1 MYKCRE
7 ASTKEIIAF
16 QKEFCENLSAAIGM
30 NNKHRVQV
38 EAYEELPPWSFVYN
52 ADGSDRFLKDDIIM
66 LKVCD
71 LEKRVVYYPVFPE
84 KRGLKLLQCWDMAV
98 PPKLTAFEQEGKQEG
113 NVHRANQSLRNLI
126 AFARLFM
133 LSQSRWHKP
142 MAYSF
147 NNIISQLYLVPEADV
162 APETIK
168 LINDVIGKYIRDDS
182 LEHYVKCDNLQDF
195 IDYIKT
201 KYSLVMFKSDDFSL
215 LRRILHDYYPAEKYI
230 FKQQLSAEHGM
241 RTVLRFCIAWISMRQ
256 HKPNFALSYILVT
269 YFLALL

>member
-30 NNKHRVQV
+30 NDKHRVQV
-38 EAYEELPPWSFVYN
+38 ESYEELPPWSFVYN

-71 LEKRVVYYPVFPE
+71 LEKRIVYYPVFPE

-147 NNIISQLYLVPEADV
+147 NNMHIIIGDILIFFRNDCLLFQLHNLVKQMYQY
-162 APETIK
+162 I
-168 LINDVIGKYIRDDS
+168 INNFPV
-182 LEHYVKCDNLQDF
+182 
-195 IDYIKT
+195 
-201 KYSLVMFKSDDFSL
+201 
-215 LRRILHDYYPAEKYI
+215 LHS
-230 FKQQLSAEHGM
+230 F
-241 RTVLRFCIAWISMRQ
+241 
-256 HKPNFALSYILVT
+256 LSYNVT
-269 YFLALL
+269 TLFSIKHSSKYLR

>member
-38 EAYEELPPWSFVYN
+38 ESYEELPPWSFVYN

-98 PPKLTAFEQEGKQEG
+98 PPKLTAFEQEGKQVPTKACVILSPLPVCLCCRKAVG
-113 NVHRANQSLRNLI
+113 INLWPTASIILFRN
-126 AFARLFM
+126 
-133 LSQSRWHKP
+133 
-142 MAYSF
+142 Y
-147 NNIISQLYLVPEADV
+147 ISCRRQ
-162 APETIK
+162 T
-168 LINDVIGKYIRDDS
+168 
-182 LEHYVKCDNLQDF
+182 
-195 IDYIKT
+195 
-201 KYSLVMFKSDDFSL
+201 L
-215 LRRILHDYYPAEKYI
+215 LRKR
-230 FKQQLSAEHGM
+230 LS
-241 RTVLRFCIAWISMRQ
+241 L
-256 HKPNFALSYILVT
+256 
-269 YFLALL
+269 

>member
-16 QKEFCENLSAAIGM
+16 QKEFCENLSSAIGM
-30 NNKHRVQV
+30 NDKHRVQV
-38 EAYEELPPWSFVYN
+38 ESYEELPPWSFVYN

-98 PPKLTAFEQEGKQEG
+98 PPKLTAFEQDGKQEG

-182 LEHYVKCDNLQDF
+182 QEHYIKCNNLQDF
-195 IDYIKT
+195 IDYIQT
-201 KYSLVMFKSDDFSL
+201 KYSLVKFKSDDFSL
-215 LRRILHDYYPAEKYI
+215 LRKILHDYYPVEKI
-230 FKQQLSAEHGM
+230 
-241 RTVLRFCIAWISMRQ
+241 
-256 HKPNFALSYILVT
+256 
-269 YFLALL
+269 YF

>member
-38 EAYEELPPWSFVYN
+38 ESYEELPPWSFVYN

-84 KRGLKLLQCWDMAV
+84 KRGLKLLQYWDMAV
-98 PPKLTAFEQEGKQEG
+98 PLKLTAFEQEGKQEG

-182 LEHYVKCDNLQDF
+182 LEHYIKCDNLQDF

-215 LRRILHDYYPAEKYI
+215 LRKILHDYYPAEKI
-230 FKQQLSAEHGM
+230 
-241 RTVLRFCIAWISMRQ
+241 
-256 HKPNFALSYILVT
+256 
-269 YFLALL
+269 YF